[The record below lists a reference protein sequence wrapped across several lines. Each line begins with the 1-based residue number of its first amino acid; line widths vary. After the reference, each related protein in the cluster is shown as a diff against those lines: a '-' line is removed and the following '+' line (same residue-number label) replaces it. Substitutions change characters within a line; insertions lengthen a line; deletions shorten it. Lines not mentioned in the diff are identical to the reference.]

1 MQMAKPEPS
10 TEDEITT
17 NFFGINP
24 KTYEIENISLT
35 RGGRLLRVRDGA
47 DNWSANVPVAS
58 AKREIVVRLGL
69 VEIVETSAQNTDEEQ
84 LRKIIEDLE
93 TKAEIMKQENSE

>member
-1 MQMAKPEPS
+1 MAKPEKAP
-10 TEDEITT
+10 EHEITT

-24 KTYEIENISLT
+24 KTYDVESVSLT
-35 RGGRLLRVRDGA
+35 RGGTLLRVRNGA
-47 DNWSANVPVAS
+47 DFWSANVPVTA
-58 AKREIVVRLGL
+58 AKHEIAARLGL

-84 LRKIIEDLE
+84 RRKIVEDLE